1 MRYEPKPLT
10 ADTPLAPFPAPNQV
24 VAKPRRDILQTFGL
38 DFRVAILTLLVDAMA
53 FSGDIV
59 SAGLLYPV
67 EIGAAAVLGVT
78 TYKIQKS
85 WYGDDHDG
93 ALIKA
98 LVIALVTAIPVP
110 IAPIVAGGAG
120 VLGVARAV
128 MGKR

>member
-10 ADTPLAPFPAPNQV
+10 ANAPLAPFPAPNQA

-67 EIGAAAVLGVT
+67 EIGAAAVLGVI